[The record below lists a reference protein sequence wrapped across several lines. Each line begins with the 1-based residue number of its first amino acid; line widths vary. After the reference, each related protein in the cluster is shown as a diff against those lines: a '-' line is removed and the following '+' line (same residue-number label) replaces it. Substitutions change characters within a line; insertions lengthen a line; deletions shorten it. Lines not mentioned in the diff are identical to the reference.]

1 MHNFMCI
8 FIPPFLHQGCVPEM
22 TSFIDAPQHDPLRF
36 AENKD
41 FMGLRDVL
49 IYIIAD
55 YLEAG
60 AKESDS
66 GT

>member
-1 MHNFMCI
+1 
-8 FIPPFLHQGCVPEM
+8 M

-41 FMGLRDVL
+41 FTGLRDVL